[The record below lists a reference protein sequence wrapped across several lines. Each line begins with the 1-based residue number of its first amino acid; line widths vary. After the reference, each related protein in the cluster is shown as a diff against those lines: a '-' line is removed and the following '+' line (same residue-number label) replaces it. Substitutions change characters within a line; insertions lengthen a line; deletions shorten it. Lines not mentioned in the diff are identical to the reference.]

1 MTTTNHQGEDL
12 AAQFA
17 AALDRGTGT
26 TTTQEAWV
34 QDMGQEYGPEWIEKW
49 DAATSGKRGSNHLPG
64 HLPNSREDGKTGS
77 WEDESPP
84 RTALQL
90 RRLTDM
96 RTPPPTR
103 WLGTGFVPRSE
114 ITVLVGDEGIG
125 KSLAWVAI
133 AAAVTTGQPFAPFN
147 IPARE
152 PADVVLVITEDSLGE
167 VQARLQVAGADLS
180 RVLVY
185 SHDDDGTGSP
195 TFGNTTKDGAFLD
208 LDGWLHNDDVNPS
221 LLVVDAWLD
230 TVQGNLNVRDTQQA
244 RQALHPWKT
253 IAARHDLAVVLLT
266 HTNRIDTGDTRTKM
280 GATAALRQKARMV
293 LFATKPPAEGED
305 DTRRRL
311 VIGPEKSNVTGLA
324 NALAFDVD
332 VVQVRPATD
341 DDPGTTA
348 RITNAEDMGA
358 PVGDLFGKWHQET
371 RETKGGDEDKLEP
384 SRMVLRAYMQGREAA
399 NPSDVKQH
407 LRVNGVSKS
416 NTEKV
421 MKELGETSKAGAEW
435 LYKLN
440 PTDD

>member
-1 MTTTNHQGEDL
+1 
-12 AAQFA
+12 
-17 AALDRGTGT
+17 
-26 TTTQEAWV
+26 
-34 QDMGQEYGPEWIEKW
+34 MGQQHGPEWIEKW
-49 DAATSGKRGSNHLPG
+49 EAATVGRSLHHPYHHLG
-64 HLPNSREDGKTGS
+64 EGGEDG
-77 WEDESPP
+77 EDGEDAPL
-84 RTALQL
+84 RTHLKL

-125 KSLAWVAI
+125 KSLAWVSV

-371 RETKGGDEDKLEP
+371 RETRGGDEDKLEP
-384 SRMVLRAYMQGREAA
+384 ARMVLRAYMQNRESA

-407 LRVNGVSKS
+407 LRVNGVSRR
-416 NTEKV
+416 NAEAV
-421 MKELGETSKAGAEW
+421 MKELGKSSNVGPDW
-435 LYKLN
+435 FYRLN
-440 PTDD
+440 ASDD